1 MKLLVLGAG
10 FQGTACVLDCL
21 NAAEVTSV
29 TVADQ
34 QADALKRLELRFAGH
49 ANRAKLSTQQ
59 VDLSDAQVA
68 LAVMQ
73 PHDVV
78 ISAVPYFFNRT
89 LMPIAIEAQCHWV
102 DMGGNTDL
110 VLEQM
115 THSPKAQAAG
125 VTMVPDMGLAPG
137 FANVLAAEL
146 IESMETVESVQ
157 IRVGGL
163 PQDPQPPLNY
173 ALFFSIEGLIN
184 EYIGDCLV
192 LRQGR
197 CQSVP
202 SLTEVETLS
211 FPAPVGDCEAFHT
224 LGGSSTMPMTY
235 EGRVQS
241 LDYKTVRYPGHVQS
255 IALMNDLGF
264 FSQDDVL
271 PGMSAR
277 KATTAILNKALR
289 LPDGLPKDIVVVR
302 VTAVGT
308 DASQQRIQR
317 TFECIDTFNE
327 SQQLTAMMRTTAF
340 PVSIV
345 AQWLGSPADKPAG
358 VFPPERV
365 VPVGLVRQAMATR
378 GIVVTDVTTPLPSAA
393 GVK

>member
-1 MKLLVLGAG
+1 MKIVVLGAG
-10 FQGTACVLDCL
+10 FQGTACGLDCL
-21 NAAEVTSV
+21 NTAEVTSV
-29 TVADQ
+29 MVADQ
-34 QADALKRLELRFAGH
+34 QPEALKRLDDRFATH
-49 ANRAKLSTQQ
+49 PHRAKLTTQS
-59 VDLSDAQVA
+59 VDLSNAQAA

-78 ISAVPYFFNRT
+78 ISAVPYFFNRQ
-89 LMPIAIEAQCHWV
+89 LMPIAIDAQCHWV

-146 IESMETVESVQ
+146 IENLETVESVQ

-192 LRQGR
+192 LRDGH

-202 SLTEVETLS
+202 SLTDVESLT
-211 FPAPVGDCEAFHT
+211 FPAPVGECEAFHT

-241 LDYKTVRYPGHVQS
+241 LDYKTVRYPGHVQF
-255 IALMNDLGF
+255 IAMMNDLGF
-264 FSQDDVL
+264 FRQDEVL
-271 PGMSAR
+271 PGVSAR
-277 KATTAILNKALR
+277 KATTAMLDKALR
-289 LPDGLPKDIVVVR
+289 LPEGLPRDIVVVR
-302 VTAVGT
+302 VTAIGM
-308 DASQQRIQR
+308 DAQGQRLQR

-345 AQWLGSPADKPAG
+345 AQWLGSPTEKQAG
-358 VFPPERV
+358 VFPPERI
-365 VPVGLVRQAMATR
+365 VPVGLVRQAMAAR
-378 GIVVTDVTTPLPSAA
+378 GIVVTDVTQPLPSAA
-393 GVK
+393 GIK